1 MKKPLMVL
9 TTLSACIFLSA
20 CNDSNDSD
28 SSSSS
33 SNVPE
38 NNIQNPVVGIPTA
51 YTQSGMDQVAGESVV
66 MTYKMLGI
74 SGQEVLATSL
84 VFTPKGTPPSAGWPI
99 VAWAHGTTGVA
110 DICAPSRNVMDE
122 NVKTMI
128 TQLLAQ
134 GYVVVAP
141 DYEGLGEPNGKEIH
155 PFLNVKSEA
164 YSITDAVVAAKSY
177 LGAKA
182 ATRWVAVGH
191 SQGGQAALGAAQY
204 ASRAKLTYKG
214 TIAVAPASN
223 LDLILNAGEL
233 SAANQPVAVQIPTY
247 TNLDTYTALITAGLR
262 NPNPSLQYSQIF
274 KSPSDKIAAQ
284 AESVCA
290 PALAQSF
297 ALGLTEYSNKNNNT
311 LVGYGRTQDGFLNL
325 PLVKNFTSTDGQPL
339 TVKVSTPIKIYQG
352 QADTTVPFIATNK
365 LVTEAKLA
373 GTNINFITNPTWT
386 HGSAYSLNISNIVT
400 DVNTLFTQ

>member
-1 MKKPLMVL
+1 MKKHLMVL

-20 CNDSNDSD
+20 CNDSSDSD

-141 DYEGLGEPNGKEIH
+141 DYEGLGEPSGKEIH

-233 SAANQPVAVQIPTY
+233 SAANQPVTVQIPTY

-274 KSPSDKIAAQ
+274 KTPSDKIAAQ

-297 ALGLTEYSNKNNNT
+297 AVGLTKYSNENNNT

-325 PLVKNFTSTDGQPL
+325 PVVKNFTSTDGQPL

-352 QADTTVPFIATNK
+352 QADTTVPLIATNK

-373 GTNINFITNPTWT
+373 GTNINFVTNPTWT

>member
-1 MKKPLMVL
+1 MKKQLIIL
-9 TTLSACIFLSA
+9 TTLSTCIFLSA
-20 CNDSNDSD
+20 CNDNNDSGSYV
-28 SSSSS
+28 SSPSI
-33 SNVPE
+33 PE
-38 NNIQNPVVGIPTA
+38 NNIQNPVVRMDA
-51 YTQSGMDQVAGESVV
+51 YTSTDMSLVANESLL

-74 SGQEVLATSL
+74 NNKEVQATAL
-84 VFTPKGTPPSAGWPI
+84 VFTPKGVPPVGGWPI
-99 VAWAHGTTGVA
+99 VVWAHGTTGVA

-134 GYVVVAP
+134 GYVVVGP
-141 DYEGLGEPNGKEIH
+141 DYEGLGEPSGKEIH

-274 KSPSDKIAAQ
+274 KTPSDSIAAQ

-290 PALAQSF
+290 PALGQSF
-297 ALGLTEYSNKNNNT
+297 AAGLTEYSNKNNNT

-325 PLVKNFTSTDGQPL
+325 PVVKNFTSTDGQPL

-352 QADTTVPFIATNK
+352 QADTTVPLIATNK

-373 GTNINFITNPTWT
+373 GTNINFITNETWT